1 MRSVGGQLGVYKS
14 MLYKPQPAYL
24 QSLDRALVATASA
37 AWRGSGMSQGL
48 AQVDN
53 LRDYLRNAEKKVKI
67 ITSAQVQMG
76 GSSGQVPVS
85 IQNGLLDQAIRVK
98 VVASAATTSQLTIGR
113 FQDVVVVPPQQA
125 VTVRLPVSSAPQGS
139 TAIQLSLT
147 SPNGM
152 PLTFVTGKSLTVAST
167 RYGRAILFL
176 IAAAIGVLVLTSVYR
191 GIRRWLHGD
200 THVVNEEADPP
211 GSVVTGTSD
220 ALHPT
225 EAPDDLA
232 DARRWVDDA

>member
-1 MRSVGGQLGVYKS
+1 M
-14 MLYKPQPAYL
+14 
-24 QSLDRALVATASA
+24 
-37 AWRGSGMSQGL
+37 
-48 AQVDN
+48 
-53 LRDYLRNAEKKVKI
+53 
-67 ITSAQVQMG
+67 
-76 GSSGQVPVS
+76 S

-113 FQDVVVVPPQQA
+113 FRDVIIIPPQQA

-139 TAIQLSLT
+139 TEIRLSLT

-152 PLTFVTGKSLTVAST
+152 PLTFVTGSSLTVAST

-176 IAAAIGVLVLTSVYR
+176 IVAAIGVLVLTSVYR
-191 GIRRWLHGD
+191 GVRRRLRDD
-200 THVVNEEADPP
+200 TELPNQEADPP